1 MSNQQKQSEL
11 QMERKLIHD
20 TVERMKNREVNRE
33 QWLKMQAKCGTYL
46 NKLNSLYKRNG
57 SSPSMDDEPRDLN
70 ELASDPGM

>member
-1 MSNQQKQSEL
+1 
-11 QMERKLIHD
+11 MERKMIHD

-57 SSPSMDDEPRDLN
+57 SIGSVESEQKDIN